1 VHDPSRYGAPTQKLI
16 LYHDGLRHLKET
28 SRMQSYHIALVTSAD
43 LPNLFGGEQLLL
55 PALEALGMKVSICVW
70 DAPELDWTKF
80 DAIVIRCPWDYHEK
94 LPAFLAWLQHLAQLQ
109 LKVVNDL
116 ATLRWNL
123 NKNYLF
129 ELQNAGLALIPSICL
144 KPDDQRSL
152 DDLLVAMQ
160 TDEIVV
166 KPVQSAGAWR
176 TLRVQAGHT
185 AKYENDFNQWRLE
198 QDFLVQPFMP
208 EIMQDGEWS
217 LVFFDGAYSHA
228 LIKRAKPGDFRVQSD
243 HGGSV
248 EAMHATPELIAQAEK
263 ILQTLPSMPCYAR
276 VDGVIRDAQFL
287 LMELEL
293 LEPELFLELAPHA
306 ATQLAQAIIRRI
318 PV

>member
-1 VHDPSRYGAPTQKLI
+1 
-16 LYHDGLRHLKET
+16 
-28 SRMQSYHIALVTSAD
+28 MQSYHIALVTSAD
-43 LPNLFGGEQLLL
+43 LPNLFGGEQLLP
-55 PALEALGMKVSICVW
+55 PALMALGTKVSVCVW
-70 DAPELDWTKF
+70 NSPAVDWTSF

-94 LPAFLAWLQHLAQLQ
+94 LPEFLTWLQHLEQLQ
-109 LKVVNDL
+109 VKVLNDL

-129 ELQNAGLALIPSICL
+129 ELQSVGLPLIPSICL
-144 KPDDQRSL
+144 RPEDLRSL
-152 DDLLVAMQ
+152 DELLAAMQ

-176 TLRVQAGHT
+176 TLRVRKGH
-185 AKYENDFNQWRLE
+185 AALYENDFSQWRLE

-208 EIMQDGEWS
+208 EIVTQGECS

-228 LIKRAKPGDFRVQSD
+228 LIKRAKQGDFRVQSD

-248 EAMHATPELIAQAEK
+248 EAMQASSELIAQAEK
-263 ILQTLPSMPCYAR
+263 ILQALPHIPCYAR
-276 VDGVIRDAQFL
+276 VDGVIRDGQFL

-306 ATQLAQAIIRRI
+306 ATQLARAIIKR
-318 PV
+318 V

>member
-1 VHDPSRYGAPTQKLI
+1 
-16 LYHDGLRHLKET
+16 
-28 SRMQSYHIALVTSAD
+28 MQSYHIALVTSAD
-43 LPNLFGGEQLLL
+43 LPDLFGGEQLL
-55 PALEALGMKVSICVW
+55 PAALEALGMKVSICVW
-70 DAPELDWTKF
+70 DAPHLDWTGF

-94 LPAFLAWLQHLAQLQ
+94 LPAFLGWLQHLEQLQ

-144 KPDDQRSL
+144 KPDDPRSL
-152 DDLLVAMQ
+152 DELLTAMQ
-160 TDEIVV
+160 ANEIVV

-176 TLRVQAGHT
+176 TLRIQNGHT
-185 AKYENDFNQWRLE
+185 ALYENDFAQWRLE

-208 EIMQDGEWS
+208 EIVTQGECS

-228 LIKRAKPGDFRVQSD
+228 LIKRAKQGDFRVQSD

-248 EAMHATPELIAQAEK
+248 EAMQASPELIAQAEK
-263 ILQTLPSMPCYAR
+263 ILRALAQMPCYAR
-276 VDGVIRDAQFL
+276 VDGVIRDGQFL

-306 ATQLAQAIIRRI
+306 ATQLAQAIVKR
-318 PV
+318 V

>member
-1 VHDPSRYGAPTQKLI
+1 
-16 LYHDGLRHLKET
+16 
-28 SRMQSYHIALVTSAD
+28 MQSYHIALVTSAD
-43 LPNLFGGEQLLL
+43 LPNLFGGEQLLP
-55 PALEALGMKVSICVW
+55 PALMALGMKVSVCVW
-70 DAPELDWTKF
+70 NSPAVDWTSF
-80 DAIVIRCPWDYHEK
+80 DVIVIRCPWDYHEK
-94 LPAFLAWLQHLAQLQ
+94 LPEFLTWLQHLEQLQ
-109 LKVVNDL
+109 VKVLNDL

-129 ELQNAGLALIPSICL
+129 ELQSVGLPLIPSICL
-144 KPDDQRSL
+144 RPEDLRSL
-152 DDLLVAMQ
+152 EELLAAMQ

-176 TLRVQAGHT
+176 TLRVQKGH
-185 AKYENDFNQWRLE
+185 AALYENDFSQWRLE

-208 EIMQDGEWS
+208 EIVTQGECS

-228 LIKRAKPGDFRVQSD
+228 LIKRAKQGDFRVQSD

-248 EAMHATPELIAQAEK
+248 EAMQASSELIAQAEK
-263 ILQTLPSMPCYAR
+263 ILQTLPHIPCYAR
-276 VDGVIRDAQFL
+276 VDGVIREGQFL

-306 ATQLAQAIIRRI
+306 ATQLAQAIIKR
-318 PV
+318 V